1 MIIIKTSNEIKLIR
15 EANRIAA
22 VIIREIKD
30 LIKPGV
36 STFELDQWAENRITE
51 LNAKPAFKGF
61 RSGDR
66 VFKATLCTSI
76 NNEVVH
82 GIPSKERILKEGDI
96 IGIDVGTIYKG
107 FFGDTAY
114 TYGVG
119 EVSDQVADLMRVC
132 KESLYKGIQSALVK
146 NRVSDISKA
155 VEGHVRKNGYEIVRE
170 LTGHGVGRYLHEE
183 PQILNYFDGR
193 KTARIKANMTFA
205 IEPMITNGDYEVRTL
220 NDDWTVVTA
229 DNSISTH
236 YEHTIVTTA
245 NGPEILSRVE

>member
-1 MIIIKTSNEIKLIR
+1 MIIIKTNNEIKLIR

-36 STFELDQWAENRITE
+36 STFELDQWAENRMTE

-61 RSGDR
+61 RSGSR
-66 VFKATLCTSI
+66 IFQAALCTSI

-82 GIPSKERILKEGDI
+82 GIPSRDRILKEGDI
-96 IGIDVGTIYKG
+96 LGVDVGTIYKG

-114 TYGVG
+114 TYSVG
-119 EVSDQVADLMRVC
+119 EISSQVSDLMKVC
-132 KESLYKGIQSALVK
+132 EESLYKGIQAAEIK
-146 NRVSDISKA
+146 NRVSDISRA
-155 VEGHVRKNGYEIVRE
+155 IENHVRKNGYEIVRE

-183 PQILNYFDGR
+183 PQILNYDDGS
-193 KTARIKANMTFA
+193 KTAKIKPNMTFA
-205 IEPMITNGDYEVRTL
+205 IEPMITNGNYEVKTL

-229 DNSISTH
+229 DDSLSAH
-236 YEHTIVTTA
+236 FEHTIVTTA